1 MQYEEF
7 INKGTVFYMDMVRLI
22 EIKLKYNMA
31 LNALEKEINGH
42 IQEFQQQTKLN
53 ELRDRFEKCFEIE
66 EIKGLLPESDDN
78 EPQA

>member
-1 MQYEEF
+1 
-7 INKGTVFYMDMVRLI
+7 MDMVRLI

-66 EIKGLLPESDDN
+66 EVKGLLQSQTTTNPRHKKITGN
-78 EPQA
+78 FFRPF